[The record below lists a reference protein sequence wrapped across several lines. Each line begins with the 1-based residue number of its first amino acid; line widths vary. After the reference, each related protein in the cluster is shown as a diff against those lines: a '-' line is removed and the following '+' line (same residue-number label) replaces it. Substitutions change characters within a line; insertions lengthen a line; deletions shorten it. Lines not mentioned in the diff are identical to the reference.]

1 MFDYGLKTVVAVSR
15 GLLSLDEAAALY
27 LLVVGD
33 DGQGGNDREKSNGKT
48 KENQWKTTMIGNFV
62 LNYWFTGMF

>member
-27 LLVVGD
+27 LLVVGE
-33 DGQGGNDREKSNGKT
+33 DGQGGNDREKAMEKPRKTSGK
-48 KENQWKTTMIGNFV
+48 
-62 LNYWFTGMF
+62 LP